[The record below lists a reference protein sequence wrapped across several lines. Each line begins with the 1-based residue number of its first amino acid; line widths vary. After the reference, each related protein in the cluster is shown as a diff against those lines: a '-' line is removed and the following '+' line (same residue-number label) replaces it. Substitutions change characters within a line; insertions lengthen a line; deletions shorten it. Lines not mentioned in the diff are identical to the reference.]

1 MDFLPDDGTQ
11 QQGGAATAS
20 SQSFMFYAPFLD
32 ESSSFQDDQGCES
45 EMFHRGSSTTQGRSG
60 MSDADSFGSAPS
72 LLFYAPY
79 LSEDL
84 SEPDL
89 DGSRVSSLRF
99 SFPSPPRRYPTSQ
112 TEETSPQRLARTPT
126 LPKIPKPALRRPPP
140 LAHVPFVRSCGSFE
154 EEVEPPAAAPSHHSP
169 VTSQQSPPTSQQSPT
184 TSQQSPTTSNDSP
197 VTSHHSPVT
206 SYHSPAASH
215 HSPVTSPPGRRKALA
230 FIPIPPAVA
239 ESTSSRTPLVR
250 NVSSPTNTSFPQ
262 TRIPFPRR
270 WASLRQLVPLNSA
283 PNSSSLTP
291 LNPVRFLRPKV
302 ALSPSPSSSVPNRT
316 AP

>member
-45 EMFHRGSSTTQGRSG
+45 EMFHRGSSTTQRRSG
-60 MSDADSFGSAPS
+60 ISDADSFRSAPS

-126 LPKIPKPALRRPPP
+126 LPKIPKPALRRCRLFGHADPLRKRSSPPLLPLPTTAPSPPSRAPPP
-140 LAHVPFVRSCGSFE
+140 PSRA
-154 EEVEPPAAAPSHHSP
+154 PPPQTTAP
-169 VTSQQSPPTSQQSPT
+169 SPPTTAPSPPT
-184 TSQQSPTTSNDSP
+184 TAPPPPTTAPSP
-197 VTSHHSPVT
+197 PTTAPPPPTTAPSPPLRVAEKLWPSSRFLLLSLSQPRPALRWSAMCHLRPIPAFHKPAFHSPDGGPR
-206 SYHSPAASH
+206 S
-215 HSPVTSPPGRRKALA
+215 
-230 FIPIPPAVA
+230 
-239 ESTSSRTPLVR
+239 
-250 NVSSPTNTSFPQ
+250 VS
-262 TRIPFPRR
+262 
-270 WASLRQLVPLNSA
+270 
-283 PNSSSLTP
+283 
-291 LNPVRFLRPKV
+291 
-302 ALSPSPSSSVPNRT
+302 
-316 AP
+316 

>member
-169 VTSQQSPPTSQQSPT
+169 VTSQQSPPHLPAEPHHLKQQPR
-184 TSQQSPTTSNDSP
+184 
-197 VTSHHSPVT
+197 HL
-206 SYHSPAASH
+206 
-215 HSPVTSPPGRRKALA
+215 PPQPRHL
-230 FIPIPPAVA
+230 
-239 ESTSSRTPLVR
+239 L
-250 NVSSPTNTSFPQ
+250 PQ
-262 TRIPFPRR
+262 PRR
-270 WASLRQLVPLNSA
+270 LPPQPRHLLPQPRHLPPQPRHLPSGSPKSFGLHPD
-283 PNSSSLTP
+283 SSCC
-291 LNPVRFLRPKV
+291 R
-302 ALSPSPSSSVPNRT
+302 
-316 AP
+316 